1 MSVVSCFL
9 FSAFCLL
16 VFSGCSDMHVP
27 TGKEALTHPLGTA
40 PPFTLGTPKAKVL
53 EAWGN
58 PDYVVALGSDEL
70 GNTREEWIYHG
81 RVQSLPIDYEYVSR
95 NKHLFFEGE
104 NLTRCTTDEKNSP

>member
-1 MSVVSCFL
+1 MKTDVIVAAMVL
-9 FSAFCLL
+9 FSLA
-16 VFSGCSDMHVP
+16 GCSDMQIP
-27 TGKEALTHPLGTA
+27 TGREALTHPLGTA

-70 GNTREEWIYHG
+70 GNPREEWIYHG
-81 RVQSLPIDYEYVSR
+81 RVQGLPIDYEYVSR

-104 NLTRCTTDEKNSP
+104 NLTRCTTDEKNSR

>member
-1 MSVVSCFL
+1 MSSHRVILGFITV
-9 FSAFCLL
+9 L
-16 VFSGCSDMHVP
+16 VLTGCSDMQVP
-27 TGKEALTHPLGTA
+27 TGREALTHPLGTA
-40 PPFTLGTPKAKVL
+40 PPFTRGTSKAKVL

-58 PDYVVALGSDEL
+58 PDYVVSHGSDEL

-104 NLTRCTTDEKNSP
+104 NLTRCTTDEKNAP